1 MIFEEV
7 EKADVSTESG
17 TQSAYKAIVKGVN
30 GYRTKVV
37 DSCFGKDGINVY
49 EIPYF
54 VTALRLITEDLEAL
68 VKRYENELGK
78 YEDYLEAVSEIAD
91 TVRRA
96 TKVIEIDRGRK

>member
-17 TQSAYKAIVKGVN
+17 TMSAYKAIVFGVN

-37 DSCFGKDGINVY
+37 DSCFGKDGVNAY
-49 EIPYF
+49 EIPFF
-54 VTALRLITEDLEAL
+54 VAALRLVVEDLEAV
-68 VKRYENELGK
+68 VKRDEGELGT
-78 YEDYLEAVSEIAD
+78 YEEFLEAVSEVSD

-96 TKVIEIDRGRK
+96 TKVIEINKEKT

>member
-7 EKADVSTESG
+7 EKADVSTKSG
-17 TQSAYKAIVKGVN
+17 TESAYKAIVKGVN

-54 VTALRLITEDLEAL
+54 AAALRLITEDLETIIQ
-68 VKRYENELGK
+68 RYENELGK

-96 TKVIEIDRGRK
+96 TKVIEINRGMK